1 MLYKEIKK
9 YLNREGISQ
18 ASLAKRIG
26 MHIVT
31 LNAILNGNRKL
42 LAEEYFEICKALNL
56 EANYFKDHQSDQA
69 S

>member
-1 MLYKEIKK
+1 MLYKEIKR

-18 ASLAKRIG
+18 ASLAKRTG

-31 LNAILNGNRKL
+31 LNATLNGNRKL

-56 EANYFKDHQSDQA
+56 EANYFKDRQTNQA